1 MVWSNGRDFVSKVV
15 TAGLTVGVLDSFG
28 AIAHSLII
36 RGQARPIAIFQGIAS
51 VLIGEGAMSGG
62 LTTASLG
69 LAMHFCVALTW
80 AAVYGV
86 IYSRSGWLRSATR
99 STAGAVAA
107 GFVFG
112 PFVWLLMRFVVL
124 PPLTETG
131 PVHLGSF
138 LLMVLV
144 HMLCVGL
151 PIASIVRARST

>member
-1 MVWSNGRDFVSKVV
+1 MVSSTGRDVASKVV

-86 IYSRSGWLRSATR
+86 IYSRSGWLRR
-99 STAGAVAA
+99 SPASYAPDPPSGSQGTCWPKSPISSPSHGRGRAWFWV
-107 GFVFG
+107 
-112 PFVWLLMRFVVL
+112 MRVRRGRA
-124 PPLTETG
+124 PAD
-131 PVHLGSF
+131 
-138 LLMVLV
+138 
-144 HMLCVGL
+144 
-151 PIASIVRARST
+151 PIDSNLWQR